1 MDASRKLLPVFSTI
15 VLLPLL
21 LTGCAMIN
29 PYYPEDWRDVSPDGR
44 QVVFTLTQNGRIDI
58 WTADQDGN
66 NPRQLTDK
74 NRDNGWPKWSPD
86 GKQIA
91 FCSTRDGNSEVY
103 VMNAD
108 GSNQKRVTRDP
119 ATKIA
124 PQWAPDGKKVFAGA
138 VNTDDPARPPMCVVD
153 LTNGD
158 VNFMGNDQVVQLIVD
173 SSQPEQKISSHDGSH
188 VAICRGTHGL
198 FLAAGTTQKKLT
210 GEGLGCR
217 NAAWSPDGSKIAFEG
232 WPAKDIAAKA
242 DVYVADVN
250 TGLVTKLVDTPGY
263 DGAPCWFSSGDK
275 LFISSDFSGG
285 FKIYVTRLDGG
296 GRIELQQ
303 STNAQDWYEY
313 GRGCLLTKG
322 LGAQLGELKDYFNQ
336 NLAGAFSEADRTIV
350 NQSLTF
356 DEGKF
361 YQEVESSL
369 CKAIALDEHYLPA
382 YKLLGLVLND
392 LNRPAEAR
400 AIYQKALT
408 FAGRDSELLT
418 AYGYCLVNNGDD
430 KGALANFTQSIREN
444 TSPMSVISA
453 RIGRAALLEK
463 SGDKQAAEKEYEVI
477 RSERPDIW
485 EQLQK

>member
-1 MDASRKLLPVFSTI
+1 MSVFNAF
-15 VLLPLL
+15 VLLPLS
-21 LTGCAMIN
+21 LTGCAIIN
-29 PYYPEDWRDVSPDGR
+29 PYYPENWQDVSPDGR
-44 QVVFTLTQNGRIDI
+44 QVVFTSTQHGRIDI
-58 WTADQDGN
+58 WTADAEGN

-91 FCSTRDGNSEVY
+91 FCSTRDGNSEIY

-124 PQWAPDGKKVFAGA
+124 PQWAPDGKKVYAGA
-138 VNTDDPARPPMCVVD
+138 VNTDDPERPPMCVVD

-158 VNFMGNDQVVQLIVD
+158 VSFMGNDQLVQLIVD
-173 SSQPEQKISSHDGSH
+173 SSQPEQNISSPDGSR
-188 VAICRGTHGL
+188 VAISRGTHGL
-198 FLAAGTTQKKLT
+198 FVTAGNTEKKLT
-210 GEGLGCR
+210 GDELGCR

-242 DVYVADVN
+242 DVYVADVD
-250 TGLVTKLVDTPGY
+250 TGQVTKVVGTPGY
-263 DGAPCWFSSGDK
+263 DGAPCWFTSGDK

-285 FKIYVTRLDGG
+285 FKIYVTKLDGG
-296 GRIELQQ
+296 GQIELQQ

-322 LGAQLGELKDYFNQ
+322 LGDQLGQIKDYFNQ
-336 NLAGAFSEADRTIV
+336 NVAGNFSQADQALV

-369 CKAIALDEHYLPA
+369 RKAIALDERYLPA
-382 YKLLGLVLND
+382 YKLLGVTLTD
-392 LNRPAEAR
+392 LKRPAEAR
-400 AIYQKALT
+400 DLYRKALT
-408 FAGRDSELLT
+408 MSGGDSELLT
-418 AYGYCLVNNGDD
+418 AHGYCLVNLGDD
-430 KGALANFTQSIREN
+430 AGALANFTKSIQEN
-444 TSPMSVISA
+444 TSAMAVVSA

-463 SGDKQAAEKEYEVI
+463 SGDKQGAEKEYEII
-477 RSERPDIW
+477 RTDRPDIW
-485 EQLQK
+485 EQLQKQQQNR